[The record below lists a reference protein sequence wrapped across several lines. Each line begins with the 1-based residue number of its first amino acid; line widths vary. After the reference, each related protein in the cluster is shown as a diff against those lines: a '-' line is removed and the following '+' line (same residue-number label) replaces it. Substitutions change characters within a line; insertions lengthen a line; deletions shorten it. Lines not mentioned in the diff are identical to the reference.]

1 MTTRSHQS
9 YQIFEQPETNRITRS
24 GKIIRE
30 NEEKT
35 KRRQSRN
42 FGIDAYNEWRDYINN
57 IIDNYGIDVTYSDIE
72 FIKNWLIEN
81 NYVDNDRNIMFCT
94 TAAQDDFI
102 TFEKIEKLVEE
113 RDIEIIKRTDAEFK
127 CNQNKISLEKER
139 KKNKR
144 LEKQIKELKNKI

>member
-9 YQIFEQPETNRITRS
+9 YQIFEQPETRRVTRS
-24 GKIIRE
+24 RKNIRE

-57 IIDNYGIDVTYSDIE
+57 IINNYGIDETYSDIE

-94 TAAQDDFI
+94 TVAQDDFI

-127 CNQNKISLEKER
+127 C
-139 KKNKR
+139 
-144 LEKQIKELKNKI
+144 KQIKKSLDNLREEYNQLKTNKRKK